1 VNYKQIAYAAI
12 LFAIGHIIL
21 WYQSNAQFFS
31 EWAKDHKILMACL
44 MGPPASIIFVTGVT
58 LVSEGT
64 GGAIWPTRFI
74 PNSIGL
80 LVFTTLTY
88 FIFQQGLDTKNAICL
103 GLSVLIIA
111 IQVLWK

>member
-1 VNYKQIAYAAI
+1 MNYKQIAYAAV
-12 LFAIGHIIL
+12 LFVIGHVIL
-21 WYQSNAQFFS
+21 WYQSNSQFFS
-31 EWAKDHKILMACL
+31 EWAKDHKILMAFL
-44 MGPPASIIFVTGVT
+44 MGPPASILFVMGVG

-80 LVFTTLTY
+80 LVFTLMTY
-88 FIFQQGLDTKNAICL
+88 FIFEQGLNMKNGICL

-111 IQVLWK
+111 IQVLWN

>member
-1 VNYKQIAYAAI
+1 MNYKQIAYATV
-12 LFAIGHIIL
+12 LFVIGHVIL
-21 WYQSNAQFFS
+21 WYQSNSQFFS
-31 EWAKDHKILMACL
+31 EWAKDHKILMAFIL
-44 MGPPASIIFVTGVT
+44 GPPASILFVMGVG

-80 LVFTTLTY
+80 LVFTLMTY
-88 FIFQQGLDTKNAICL
+88 FIFEQGLDMKNGICL

>member
-1 VNYKQIAYAAI
+1 MNYKQIAYATI
-12 LFAIGHIIL
+12 LFVIGHVIL
-21 WYQSNAQFFS
+21 WYQSNSQFFS
-31 EWAKDHKILMACL
+31 EWAKDHKILMAFIL
-44 MGPPASIIFVTGVT
+44 GPPASILFVMGVG

-80 LVFTTLTY
+80 LVFTLMTY
-88 FIFQQGLDTKNAICL
+88 FIFEQGLDMKNGICL

-111 IQVLWK
+111 IQVLWR

>member
-1 VNYKQIAYAAI
+1 VNYKQIAYATV
-12 LFAIGHIIL
+12 LFVIGHVIL
-21 WYQSNAQFFS
+21 WYQSNSQFFS
-31 EWAKDHKILMACL
+31 EWAKDHKILMAFIL
-44 MGPPASIIFVTGVT
+44 GPPASILFVMGVG

-80 LVFTTLTY
+80 LVFTLMTY
-88 FIFQQGLDTKNAICL
+88 FIFQQGLDMKNGICL